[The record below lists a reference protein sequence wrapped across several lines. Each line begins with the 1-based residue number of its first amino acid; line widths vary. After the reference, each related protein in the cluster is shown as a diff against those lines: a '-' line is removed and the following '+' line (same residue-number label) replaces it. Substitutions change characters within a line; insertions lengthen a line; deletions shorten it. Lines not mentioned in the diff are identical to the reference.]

1 MRKLSSFVI
10 TVLTLLCV
18 TSTLYSQLPMS
29 VKATSEKF
37 VVYQMMFHLWGNK
50 QTELVRN
57 GSYQTNGVTKFKDVS
72 DVALKA
78 LKNKGITH
86 VYATGLIEHATME
99 NFAAFGSPI
108 DHPSVVKGRAG
119 SPFAIKDYY
128 DVNPFLAD
136 EPAKRMEEFKAML
149 KRFHANGLKLV
160 IDFVPNHLARQ
171 YSSDQKPQGVIDFGV
186 NDNKHV
192 AFDVN
197 NNFYYLPGTQFSV
210 PEGVHPP
217 VPVNIPYIEIPAK
230 VSGNN
235 VFSPQPSIN
244 DWFETVKLNYGVDY
258 QNGNQNHFDPIPN
271 TWLKMHE
278 VLSYW
283 TDLGVDGFRC
293 DMAEMVPVE
302 FWTYAIGKIKKQNP
316 KIIFIA
322 EIYQPDRYRDYIFKG
337 GFDYLYDKVGLYDGV
352 RRLMQQIPEA
362 TCADITR
369 VWQHESGDF
378 ANHMLRFLEN
388 HDEHRLNTPAFAANN
403 FWSTIPGMVITAS
416 LHDGPLMIYMGQE
429 FGEKANEIE
438 GYNEADDRSSMFDFW
453 RVETHQRWMNGGK
466 FDGGQLTGDEKLIDA
481 FYQDLFKRISTS
493 EAISKGAFF
502 DLQYAQLDSYPSKK
516 VYAFLRYTGKDRL
529 LIISNFDANHVQT
542 FDIQIPQLAK
552 DMMGIKDVKL
562 QLQHAYIPPHTSEK
576 AHVKGNTISI
586 PANSALFIKL

>member
-1 MRKLSSFVI
+1 MRNLRLSVI
-10 TVLTLLCV
+10 FLFAMLVSSRLLF
-18 TSTLYSQLPMS
+18 SKSPMS

-50 QTELVRN
+50 QTELIRN
-57 GSYQTNGVTKFKDVS
+57 GSYVQNGVTKFKDVS

-78 LKNKGITH
+78 LHNKGITH
-86 VYATGLIEHATME
+86 LYATGLIEHATME
-99 NFAAFGSPI
+99 DFTAYGSPL

-136 EPAKRMEEFKAML
+136 NPAKRMDEFKAML
-149 KRFHANGLKLV
+149 KRIHANGLQLI

-171 YSSDQKPQGVIDFGV
+171 YQSDMKPKGVVDFGV
-186 NDNKHV
+186 NDRQDV

-197 NNFYYLPGTQFSV
+197 NNFYYLPGTKFSV

-217 VPVNIPYIEIPAK
+217 VPVTIPYTEVPAK

-235 VFSPQPSIN
+235 VFSSQPSIH
-244 DWFETVKLNYGVDY
+244 DWFETVKLNYGIDF
-258 QNGNQNHFDPIPN
+258 QRNNETHFDPIPN
-271 TWLKMHE
+271 TWIKMHQ
-278 VLSYW
+278 VLAYW
-283 TDLGVDGFRC
+283 TELGVDGFRC

-302 FWTYAIGKIKKQNP
+302 FWTYAIGKIKAQNP
-316 KIIFIA
+316 KVIFIA
-322 EIYQPDRYRDYIFKG
+322 EIYQPDKYRDYIFKG

-352 RRLMQQIPEA
+352 RRLMEQKPSGN
-362 TCADITR
+362 CADITK
-369 VWQHESGDF
+369 VWQHESGEF

-388 HDEHRLNTPAFAANN
+388 HDEHRLNTPAFAAKN
-403 FWSTIPGMVITAS
+403 FWSTIPGMMITAA

-438 GYNEADDRSSMFDFW
+438 GYNEADYRSSMFDFW

-466 FDGGQLTGDEKLIDA
+466 FDGGQLSAEEKQIDA
-481 FYQDLFKRISTS
+481 FYQDLIKRVTKS

-502 DLQYAQLDSYPSKK
+502 DLQYAQTEAYPHQK
-516 VYAFLRYTGKDRL
+516 VYSFIRYTPKERL
-529 LIISNFDANHVQT
+529 LIVCNFDSQNEHQ
-542 FDIQIPQLAK
+542 FNIQIPQLAVE
-552 DMMGIKDVKL
+552 MMGVKQINP
-562 QLQHAYIPPHTSEK
+562 QLVHAYLPPHGAEK
-576 AHVKGNTISI
+576 AQVLGNKVVI
-586 PANSALFIKL
+586 PANSALIIQL